1 MKKTRTPFVIAAVAL
16 MPIMAQATP
25 FEVDF
30 TFAGRCSIF
39 GHLPVPQ
46 VNGFDYCFT
55 EVALDSS
62 VLGDGVTINSLEA
75 SVFGDNNGDVINFD
89 WEIYLGASSFGLPEG
104 QFLDTSIDP
113 VTGYTRTAS
122 TIFHSVIGER
132 FDTNDYTFAVSHN
145 FGTNTSSASPYLS
158 AVRSAFTSPID
169 TTDGLYAQMF
179 FWTADNRNSNITFGD
194 VTLTV
199 RGEIENPTSVPE
211 PGTIAL
217 LGIGLFAIALA
228 RRRKQLA

>member
-1 MKKTRTPFVIAAVAL
+1 MSRLRKLAVVIVAL
-16 MPIMAQATP
+16 VSPMVAQATP
-25 FEVDF
+25 FEVNF
-30 TFAGRCSIF
+30 SFGGGCSIF
-39 GHLPVPQ
+39 GHPPAPQ

-62 VLGDGVTINSLEA
+62 VLGEGVTIHSLEA
-75 SVFGDNNGDVINFD
+75 SVFGDNNGDIINFD

-104 QFLDTSIDP
+104 QFLDTLIDP
-113 VTGYTRTAS
+113 ITGYTRTAS
-122 TIFHSVIGER
+122 TIFHSTIGER

-145 FGTNTSSASPYLS
+145 FDTHASSASPYLS

-211 PGTIAL
+211 PTTIAL
-217 LGIGLFAIALA
+217 LTIGLAGMGLA
-228 RRRKQLA
+228 RRRRRI